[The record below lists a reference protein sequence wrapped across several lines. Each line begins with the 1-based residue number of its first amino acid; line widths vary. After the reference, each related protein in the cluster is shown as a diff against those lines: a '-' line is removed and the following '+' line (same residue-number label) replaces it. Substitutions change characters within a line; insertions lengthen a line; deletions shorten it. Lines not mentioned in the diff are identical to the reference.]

1 MMAKRWVTVRE
12 HARLTIGEQQ
22 SYTGHNLDQ
31 AIIPESAFNW
41 LCQLQA
47 NMGKQG
53 ARLIEVENRRWLR
66 LDNHVG
72 VIQTPCG
79 TGIEILPKH
88 HGKEEDVEKSRKL
101 LCKLIA
107 SALDLPS
114 RETDTAELQLF
125 KSPLAEWVMRQFL
138 LALDHLL
145 KRGLRFDYQRVEEE
159 LPFLRGQLDMAKQM
173 RQPPGR
179 QHLFHLRHD
188 LFLPDRSENRLL
200 RLALDKTCQA
210 TQEANNWRLA
220 HELAGFIHEIPPSR
234 DVRQDF
240 ACWRTDRLM
249 AHYQAV
255 RPWCEL
261 VLGQQMPLAVK
272 GATQGISLL
281 FPMEKLF
288 EQHVAKVLRRK
299 LLDGTHLRTQAAS
312 RYLCQHSSQGI
323 FQLRP
328 DLLIETADTSWV
340 LDTKWKRINGAD
352 RDNKYGL
359 NQGDFYQMLAY
370 GLQYLNGQGDM
381 VLIYPRSS
389 EFANP
394 LPVFKYSDELRLHVW
409 PFDLENDELMASG
422 DTILPLKK
430 SGPKQAAA

>member
-12 HARLTIGEQQ
+12 HARLTIGELQ
-22 SYTGHNLDQ
+22 SHTGHNLDQ
-31 AIIPESAFNW
+31 AVIPESAFNW

-53 ARLIEVENRRWLR
+53 ARLVEVENRRWLR

-188 LFLPDRSENRLL
+188 LFLPDRPENRLL

-234 DVRQDF
+234 DVR
-240 ACWRTDRLM
+240 
-249 AHYQAV
+249 
-255 RPWCEL
+255 
-261 VLGQQMPLAVK
+261 K
-272 GATQGISLL
+272 
-281 FPMEKLF
+281 
-288 EQHVAKVLRRK
+288 RR
-299 LLDGTHLRTQAAS
+299 
-312 RYLCQHSSQGI
+312 
-323 FQLRP
+323 
-328 DLLIETADTSWV
+328 
-340 LDTKWKRINGAD
+340 
-352 RDNKYGL
+352 
-359 NQGDFYQMLAY
+359 
-370 GLQYLNGQGDM
+370 
-381 VLIYPRSS
+381 
-389 EFANP
+389 
-394 LPVFKYSDELRLHVW
+394 
-409 PFDLENDELMASG
+409 
-422 DTILPLKK
+422 
-430 SGPKQAAA
+430 

>member
-1 MMAKRWVTVRE
+1 MAQVWITVRE
-12 HARLTIGEQQ
+12 HARLTTAE
-22 SYTGHNLDQ
+22 TEDNLDR
-31 AIIPESAFNW
+31 ARISPSAFDW
-41 LCQLQA
+41 LCKLQA
-47 NMGKQG
+47 SQGKQG

-88 HGKEEDVEKSRKL
+88 HGQENDVEMSRKL

-114 RETDTAELQLF
+114 RETNAADLQLF

-145 KRGLRFDYQRVEEE
+145 KRGLRFDYLRVEEE
-159 LPFLRGQLDMAKQM
+159 KSFLRGQLDMAKQM

-188 LFLPDRSENRLL
+188 LFLPDRPENRLL
-200 RLALDKTCQA
+200 RLALNKVCQA
-210 TQEANNWRLA
+210 AQEANNWRLA

-240 ACWRTDRLM
+240 ASWRTDRLM

-261 VLGQQMPLAVK
+261 ILGQQMPLAVK
-272 GATQGISLL
+272 GATQGVSLL

-288 EQHVAKVLRRK
+288 EQHVAKVLRRQ
-299 LLDGTHLRTQAAS
+299 LLNGAHLRTQAAS
-312 RYLCQHSSQGI
+312 RYLCQHNGQGI

-328 DLLIETADTSWV
+328 DLLIETAQKSWV
-340 LDTKWKRINGAD
+340 LDTKWKRINDAD
-352 RDNKYGL
+352 RDKKYGL
-359 NQGDFYQMLAY
+359 SQSDFYQMLAY
-370 GLQYLNGQGDM
+370 GQQYLDGQGDM
-381 VLIYPRSS
+381 VLIYPRST

-394 LPVFKYSDELRLHVW
+394 LPLFNYSDELRLHVW
-409 PFDLENDELMASG
+409 PFNLENDELMASG
-422 DTILPLKK
+422 DTMLPLKK
-430 SGPKQAAA
+430 SDPKQAAA